1 MLCYIFKNKYIYIYI
16 VLYYII
22 LYYIV
27 LHYDILYYD
36 ILYYDILYYIILHTY
51 NWGITMY
58 ITIYNYIY
66 IYDPPKNV
74 WSHVSGTCSSLALR
88 CSLASCPGSTWP
100 FTAYASWFQ
109 AKRRGWVLT
118 QNHVAY
124 LPGFDYEESFTSLIF
139 NTTGSEEGI
148 KPTFLGP

>member
-1 MLCYIFKNKYIYIYI
+1 MLCYIFKKNIYI

-66 IYDPPKNV
+66 IYM
-74 WSHVSGTCSSLALR
+74 TLR
-88 CSLASCPGSTWP
+88 KMFGATFRAPVPAWLC
-100 FTAYASWFQ
+100 
-109 AKRRGWVLT
+109 
-118 QNHVAY
+118 VAA
-124 LPGFDYEESFTSLIF
+124 
-139 NTTGSEEGI
+139 
-148 KPTFLGP
+148 